1 MTTMTTMRPGPPAE
15 PGGSGARQRQEALR
29 SVLGKVSLILTAF
42 GEDDLSLSLTELT
55 RRTGIAKATVHRLCQ
70 GLIAAELMER
80 DGARYRL
87 GLRLFEIGLRAPG
100 QRMLRQA
107 ARPIVEELAQ
117 ALGNAVILAVPQGGD
132 VLCIENAGT
141 HRNWANSAVSGHR
154 MRLHSSAAG
163 KLTVAMLPA
172 QYPLAAIV
180 PRMERR
186 TPRTLTPVRLPAELE
201 RIRREG
207 YATEIEESKIGYH
220 AAAVPVLGPGN
231 VYLAALSVIAPTA
244 GTSLPKLLREL
255 TAGAHAITARLARQV
270 ARAAPMS

>member
-1 MTTMTTMRPGPPAE
+1 MTTMTTARPGPAAQ
-15 PGGSGARQRQEALR
+15 PGGPGGRQALR
-29 SVLGKVSLILTAF
+29 SVLGKASLILTAF
-42 GEDDLSLSLTELT
+42 REEDLSLSLTELT

-70 GLIAAELMER
+70 GLIDAELLER

-172 QYPLAAIV
+172 QYPLAAVV
-180 PRMERR
+180 PRMAERR
-186 TPRTLTPVRLPAELE
+186 TPRTLTPARFPAELE

-207 YATEIEESKIGYH
+207 YATEVEESRIGYH
-220 AAAVPVLGPGN
+220 AAAVPVLGPGS

-255 TAGAHAITARLARQV
+255 TAGAHAITARLARQ
-270 ARAAPMS
+270 AAHAAPS